1 MRKFSYRGS
10 MKNKKSL
17 KYGGYATVTTI
28 VLLKAL
34 VLINVLFNLLG
45 WEVDLTVEKLY
56 TPSDVTMEILDDF
69 FGKLREA
76 LVPVIQKVSEKKNM
90 ISQEVQYSKVYQTMA
105 NM

>member
-1 MRKFSYRGS
+1 MRKISYRGS

-28 VLLKAL
+28 VLLTAL

-56 TPSDVTMEILDDF
+56 TPSDVTMEILDDV
-69 FGKLREA
+69 EDEI
-76 LVPVIQKVSEKKNM
+76 VI
-90 ISQEVQYSKVYQTMA
+90 
-105 NM
+105 